1 PQKKTR
7 NMDID
12 IHKEQLNLQKNIQK
26 LDKVVETFSSDSS
39 SEIDVNNYEME
50 E

>member
-1 PQKKTR
+1 
-7 NMDID
+7 